1 MFKKVVTL
9 LLALMLLGQLPLSA
23 LAAQTAGQAPAPSA
37 HITTGTGYWETP
49 MDINNV
55 KAVWDMLMAPITV
68 VKGHQ
73 KSQQTLYAQ
82 PDANSEPVGDVTRDS
97 QGVHV
102 LETLDNGWS
111 LVETYSSSFHDSKV
125 KAWNQ
130 LVQGYIRTDMLETKT
145 PKEKYALLVDKLDQ
159 RMYIFEDGEIYD
171 VLAISTGLANERQ
184 PYNETRSGEFLLVS
198 PVGGFEVEGLNA
210 AMGLRF
216 NFGDILHE
224 VPHLVRSGEKQ
235 YQKFEDVLGQRASHG
250 CIRVQ
255 RKRTPKGTNM
265 TWVWNTLRGRMGTKL
280 VIWED
285 LPGRQL
291 PHVDPATPLF
301 YNPSGGRNYHLQEKC
316 FGVRDKFL
324 PLTGFT
330 YGELNAAPFD
340 KLTPCPYCF
349 PPRRAEE
356 IDKINQAHLLP
367 TP

>member
-1 MFKKVVTL
+1 MRKRLLTVFL
-9 LLALMLLGQLPLSA
+9 SILILANIPLLAL
-23 LAAQTAGQAPAPSA
+23 AQQTPGLTPAPSQ
-37 HITTGTGYWETP
+37 HVTTGKGYWETP
-49 MDINNV
+49 MDITDTQ
-55 KAVWDMLMAPITV
+55 AVWDMLMAPVTV
-68 VKGHQ
+68 VKGNQ

-82 PDANSEPVGDVTRDS
+82 PDAGSQPVGDVTRDS

-111 LVETYSSSFHDSKV
+111 LVETYSSSFYDSKI

-130 LVQGYIRTDMLETKT
+130 LVQGYIRTEMLETRK
-145 PKEKYALLVDKLDQ
+145 PRGKYALLVDKLDQ
-159 RMYIFEDGEIYD
+159 RLYIFKDGALYD
-171 VLAISTGLANERQ
+171 VLAVSTGLPNDRQ

-198 PVGGFEVEGLNA
+198 PVGGFETEGLHA

-224 VPHLVRSGEKQ
+224 VPHSLRGDIKNYER
-235 YQKFEDVLGQRASHG
+235 YEAVLGERASHG

-265 TWVWNTLRGRMGTKL
+265 TWVWNTLKGRMDTKL

-291 PHVDPATPLF
+291 PHIDPATPLYF
-301 YNPSGGRNYHLQEKC
+301 NPSGGQNYHSQDNC
-316 FGVRDKFL
+316 YGVRERYL

-330 YGELNAAPFD
+330 YGELDTAPYN
-340 KLTPCPYCF
+340 KLTACPYCV
-349 PPRRAEE
+349 PPRRAE
-356 IDKINQAHLLP
+356 DINTINNAHKLP
-367 TP
+367 